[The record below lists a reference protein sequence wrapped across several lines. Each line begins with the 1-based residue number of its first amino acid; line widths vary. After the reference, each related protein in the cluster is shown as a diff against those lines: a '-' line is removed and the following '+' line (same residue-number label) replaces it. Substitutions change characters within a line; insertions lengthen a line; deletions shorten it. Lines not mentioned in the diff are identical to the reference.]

1 MTTQEAY
8 LEQIELELKQTPVEY
23 LPALLNMIHTF
34 RETVLDFSKTSAVSS
49 ESVKQNP
56 FDDLFGIV
64 KATHS
69 VSLEEIELA
78 LSEQGLERFNDCD

>member
-1 MTTQEAY
+1 MLQTIEV
-8 LEQIELELKQTPVEY
+8 QIDNNGIIHPIEPQIKLPVGR
-23 LPALLNMIHTF
+23 ALLTLLDNN
-34 RETVLDFSKTSAVSS
+34 TVNQA
-49 ESVKQNP
+49 EIAHIENP

-64 KATHS
+64 KTTHS

>member
-1 MTTQEAY
+1 MTIQETC
-8 LEQIELELKQTPVEY
+8 LEQIQLELKQTPSEY
-23 LPALLNMIHTF
+23 LPVLLNMIHAF
-34 RETVLDFSKTSAVSS
+34 RETVLDFNKTSAVSS

-64 KATHS
+64 KTTHS

-78 LSEQGLERFNDCD
+78 ISEQGLERFSDCD